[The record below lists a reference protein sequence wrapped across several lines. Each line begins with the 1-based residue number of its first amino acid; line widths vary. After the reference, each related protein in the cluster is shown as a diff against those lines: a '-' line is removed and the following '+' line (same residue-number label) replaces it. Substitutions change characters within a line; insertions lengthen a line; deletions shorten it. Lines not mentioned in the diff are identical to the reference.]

1 MSCNLTDESMELSSV
16 PEEDAVGPEFPV
28 VSASRLSPRLRSQV
42 LQSQITSLL
51 LDGIRRKLTDVPGG

>member
-28 VSASRLSPRLRSQV
+28 VSAPRWSARIRSQA
-42 LQSQITSLL
+42 LQSQITSLI
-51 LDGIRRKLTDVPGG
+51 LDGIRRQHTDVLGG